1 MSKRS
6 EKMMNNDV
14 ILIVEDDRGL
24 NSLIQ
29 KSLQRAGFKTEGVY
43 NCAAAISR
51 MSEANVKMMLLDYQ
65 LPDMNGSELVET
77 LMGKGINVPFI
88 IVTGHGD
95 EKIAVEMMKLGAR
108 DYIIKD
114 KGFMEMMPFSI
125 ERVVK
130 DISKE
135 NKLAESEER
144 IIMAAQEWRT
154 TFDSIA
160 DFVSVHDK
168 DFKITKA
175 NKAFAES
182 LGMDVKNMIG
192 RYCYDVIHHQSE
204 PLADCPHMEMLVTK
218 ETVTRDIYNEAM
230 GRHLMVSVS
239 PIFDKDGELQ
249 GSVHYMKDITKI
261 KESEEELKN
270 RVDDLEKFY
279 EMAINRELRM
289 KELKREL
296 KKLKGKSSG
305 ERAEVS

>member
-1 MSKRS
+1 MCEDSPDIFLTLYIHDILKVS
-6 EKMMNNDV
+6 HLIIEINSIMPIKKKEKPGNDV
-14 ILIVEDDRGL
+14 VLIVEDERGL

-29 KSLQRAGFKTEGVY
+29 KTLQHTGFKTEGVF
-43 NCAAAISR
+43 NGKETISR
-51 MSEANVKMMLLDYQ
+51 MSEANVKMM
-65 LPDMNGSELVET
+65 
-77 LMGKGINVPFI
+77 
-88 IVTGHGD
+88 
-95 EKIAVEMMKLGAR
+95 
-108 DYIIKD
+108 
-114 KGFMEMMPFSI
+114 PFSI
-125 ERVVK
+125 ERVLK

-144 IIMAAQEWRT
+144 IILASQEWRT
-154 TFDSIA
+154 TFDAIA

-249 GSVHYMKDITKI
+249 GSVYYMKDITKI

-279 EMAINRELRM
+279 EMAVNRELRM

-296 KKLKGKSSG
+296 KKLKGESSG